1 MNMPACGRAAEL
13 VDKRQKLAGGL
24 LTRRRRSGLSAWVLC
39 AGIALLLHSPVFA
52 KSAAAPAPRAAPQA
66 DSAAPADNSPVAPQ
80 GDAGGS
86 GDDLD
91 SSDGAA
97 LDGDTLPD
105 PTNPDGT
112 SPDAAP
118 IDLNPAAAP
127 PDPSGAPVE
136 QASPSDGPLDL
147 RPNDGQPAL
156 LNSSKAGITD
166 LGIFMLDAR
175 LTEAGPPIDTGMTW
189 RVFGGNPAANGKLT
203 LVGEAHGGSLTLK
216 LRPATYYIHASYG
229 HAGAVKKVVVGDVEA
244 KDTVVLNAGAIRLTA
259 FVGKDR
265 PLPAED
271 VAFDVYAP
279 DEGGSDER
287 ALVLTASGTGKA
299 IGLNAGVYQVV
310 CRYGDANA
318 IVRADI
324 KVEPGKLTE
333 AAIYQKAARL
343 TLKLVSE
350 HGGEAMANTA
360 WSVVTPSG
368 DGVADFVGAFPSVVL
383 AVGDYTAIAKHDG
396 KIFERTFTVEAGVN
410 RDIEVMAANE

>member
-1 MNMPACGRAAEL
+1 M
-13 VDKRQKLAGGL
+13 
-24 LTRRRRSGLSAWVLC
+24 
-39 AGIALLLHSPVFA
+39 
-52 KSAAAPAPRAAPQA
+52 
-66 DSAAPADNSPVAPQ
+66 
-80 GDAGGS
+80 
-86 GDDLD
+86 
-91 SSDGAA
+91 
-97 LDGDTLPD
+97 
-105 PTNPDGT
+105 
-112 SPDAAP
+112 
-118 IDLNPAAAP
+118 
-127 PDPSGAPVE
+127 
-136 QASPSDGPLDL
+136 
-147 RPNDGQPAL
+147 
-156 LNSSKAGITD
+156 
-166 LGIFMLDAR
+166 
-175 LTEAGPPIDTGMTW
+175 
-189 RVFGGNPAANGKLT
+189 T

-229 HAGAVKKVVVGDVEA
+229 HAGAVKKVIVGNVAA

-287 ALVLTASGTGKA
+287 ALVLTAPGTGKA

-368 DGVADFVGAFPSVVL
+368 DGVADSVGAFPSVVL
-383 AVGDYTAIAKHDG
+383 AAGDYTAIAKHDG